1 MDLLRQL
8 LRSLPFP
15 AQLWD
20 ADGRA
25 LLTNN
30 AFNRVLGYPAE
41 LVWENAGLRFM
52 EDRQVKAAGL
62 VEHCNAALQGRQVEI
77 ASFDYDPNH
86 SIETGGNPETLKRLS
101 VSLRPL
107 MAAPGK
113 VRCVVCLL
121 SDFGE
126 VSDRMDRDLMRSQKM
141 ENVEALASSVAH
153 EFNNIFTGI
162 RGLSELIKDSVKRD
176 DEVFSFADSIQEN
189 IHRGAELINKLTS
202 FARELPHSL
211 RRMRIKDY
219 VERAVPLLN
228 IQVQRRIKIELDLRC
243 DTEVLLDANRMDQAL
258 TNIVGNSRDALGGQG
273 HLRLRT
279 MAAEPPAELQISTG
293 VGTAGWVMLEVAD
306 SGPGIP
312 PELIQRVMQPFFST
326 KERGKSTGL
335 GLSVTQRIIELHQG
349 VLAVGNS
356 PDLGGAAIRI
366 YLPAMSAIV
375 PLGEP
380 LATDQLSSSSEQQGD
395 GAG

>member
-1 MDLLRQL
+1 MEPLRQL

-20 ADGRA
+20 SEGRV
-25 LLTNN
+25 LLTN
-30 AFNRVLGYPAE
+30 AGFNRALGYPAE
-41 LVWENAGLRFM
+41 LVWENAGMRFL
-52 EDRQVKAAGL
+52 EERQVKAAGL
-62 VEHCNAALQGRQVEI
+62 SEHCLAALGGRQVEI
-77 ASFDYDPNH
+77 ASFDYDPSH
-86 SIETGGNPETLKRLS
+86 SIERGASPEVLKRFS

-107 MAAPGK
+107 FAGSGK
-113 VRCVVCLL
+113 VSCVVCLL
-121 SDFGE
+121 ADYGE
-126 VSDRMDRDLMRSQKM
+126 ISDRMDRDLMRSQKM

-162 RGLSELIKDSVKRD
+162 RGLSELIKDSVTRE

-189 IHRGAELINKLTS
+189 IQRGAELINKLTS

-211 RRMRIKDY
+211 KRMRIKDY
-219 VERAVPLLN
+219 VERALPLLN
-228 IQVQRRIKIELDLRC
+228 IQVQRRIKIDLDLQC
-243 DTEVLLDANRMDQAL
+243 DAEVLLDANRMDQAL

-273 HLRLRT
+273 NLRLRT
-279 MAAEPPAELQISTG
+279 MKAEPPAELL
-293 VGTAGWVMLEVAD
+293 TAAERNADGWVMLEIAD

-312 PELIQRVMQPFFST
+312 AELQARVMQPFFST

-356 PDLGGAAIRI
+356 ADLGGAAVRI
-366 YLPAMSAIV
+366 YLPAMSAIRQ
-375 PLGEP
+375 LGAE
-380 LATDQLSSSSEQQGD
+380 AEMQSE
-395 GAG
+395 GA